1 MSKKIL
7 VISAV
12 VLVLTVMLTACK
24 SKEYDKTESNTEST
38 DKVVQTVTVTGEDG
52 GVTNVEI
59 FENQSGDKYIT
70 NVQGDKVPLTTDNEG
85 FNDDIGFLV
94 TSTTA
99 PSQKAPSST
108 KAPQNTE
115 KPTPSDE
122 GTSGT
127 KESSTEKPT
136 QPTESSTGGS
146 SVVIGS
152 GDKVQDTIRW
162 EDIKNP
168 KK

>member
-1 MSKKIL
+1 MNKKIL

-24 SKEYDKTESNTEST
+24 SKKDEKTESKPENT

-52 GVTNVEI
+52 GVTNVEVY
-59 FENQSGDKYIT
+59 EDQSGDQYIT

-85 FNDDIGFLV
+85 FHDDIGFLV

-99 PSQKAPSST
+99 SSQKAPSST
-108 KAPQNTE
+108 KAPQNTD
-115 KPTPSDE
+115 KPTQADDS
-122 GTSGT
+122 TSET
-127 KESSTEKPT
+127 KESSTEKNT
-136 QPTESSTGGS
+136 APTESSTGKS
-146 SVVIGS
+146 QIVIGPS
-152 GDKVQDTIRW
+152 GKQDTISW
-162 EDIKNP
+162 EEIKNP